1 MAKKRT
7 NYYKRLN
14 DDMHDVYAERNI
26 LRAERDSARKSAEAY
41 RRKYESAYADIERRE
56 SELREKEAM
65 TADERMRMKYETMRE
80 RYMDM
85 KSELR
90 RYRGV
95 IKEMQRLLQ
104 ACEAGHVQAVLCM
117 DIDRL
122 GRGSMAEQGYI
133 LDTFKKSRVRLIT
146 PRKAYDLHN
155 DLDETYSEFESFIAR
170 QELKAP
176 L

>member
-1 MAKKRT
+1 MMAKKKS

-14 DDMHDVYAERNI
+14 DDMRDVYAERNI
-26 LRAERDSARKSAEAY
+26 LKAERDNARKSAEAY
-41 RRKYESAYADIERRE
+41 RRKFESAYADIERRE

-95 IKEMQRLLQ
+95 IKEMQRLLD
-104 ACEAGHVQAVLCM
+104 ANWSNSDEGKNKLLAGRVQAYQNA
-117 DIDRL
+117 IDMFKAA
-122 GRGSMAEQGYI
+122 GYEPRGY
-133 LDTFKKSRVRLIT
+133 LVKTV
-146 PRKAYDLHN
+146 AYN
-155 DLDETYSEFESFIAR
+155 DEVVGE
-170 QELKAP
+170 
-176 L
+176 